1 MHVTATEAQR
11 SDQTAAVVVNE
22 GNILAVLVVF
32 LASLKSGVTCCNGW
46 SNARIIAPFFFAP
59 QIFIHQETFGL
70 QSSITR
76 LTAQTG
82 AECHTPSLVL
92 PKTCLA
98 NIRATQLRALGY
110 PSRAEFSAFPNLV
123 RVPGHRGTP
132 TLPSSEH
139 LGRIGTMHSAC
150 PAYACYMRLPSLM
163 ASTTLATHVL

>member
-1 MHVTATEAQR
+1 MTATEAQR

-110 PSRAEFSAFPNLV
+110 PSRAEFS
-123 RVPGHRGTP
+123 GHHSGTHRGRP
-132 TLPSSEH
+132 V
-139 LGRIGTMHSAC
+139 C
-150 PAYACYMRLPSLM
+150 FC
-163 ASTTLATHVL
+163 